1 MEEQKN
7 EAQTSDVSGEI
18 TKIVFRNFT
27 DAAQTKVKNDHVYF
41 VKTEY
46 VKKHPNYETLNSL
59 ELFKN
64 TDIQNFFHNPNG
76 PAVLDLKH
84 DLKSYFIDG
93 QMILDD
99 SEEMKKIK
107 HNEMFNNQMDQLLS
121 DK

>member
-1 MEEQKN
+1 MEETDNKSQS
-7 EAQTSDVSGEI
+7 SDVSGEI
-18 TKIVFRNFT
+18 TNIVFKNFK
-27 DAAQTKVKNDHVYF
+27 DDDKTKVKNHHIYF

-46 VKKHPNYETLNSL
+46 VKKHPNYATLNSL

-76 PAVLDLKH
+76 PAVIDVKH
-84 DLKSYFIDG
+84 DLKGYFLDG

-99 SEEMKKIK
+99 SDEMKKIK
-107 HNEMFNNQMDQLLS
+107 HNELFNNQMDRLLS

>member
-1 MEEQKN
+1 MEDQTN
-7 EAQTSDVSGEI
+7 EAQTSEVSGEI
-18 TKIVFRNFT
+18 TKIVFKNFS
-27 DAAQTKVKNDHVYF
+27 DEAQTKVKNDHVYY

-46 VKKHPNYETLNSL
+46 VKKHPNYGTLNSL

-76 PAVLDLKH
+76 PAVIDNRHNLTG
-84 DLKSYFIDG
+84 YFLDG

-99 SEEMKKIK
+99 SDEMKKIK